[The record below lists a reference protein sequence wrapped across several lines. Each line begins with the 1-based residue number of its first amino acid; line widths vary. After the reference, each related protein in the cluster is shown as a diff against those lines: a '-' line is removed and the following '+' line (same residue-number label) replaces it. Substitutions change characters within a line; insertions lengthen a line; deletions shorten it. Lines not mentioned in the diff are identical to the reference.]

1 MNGCCDNDLAKCY
14 YQIENIYLE
23 YTYTWIPRNYNSQ
36 FCCNPVILFNNC
48 CFQSDF
54 NFTSIKLLT
63 DRATPCSFWDLLS
76 TVLWARKKWTLTM
89 FPFFTGGLN
98 NVSPLSHKHRKVTQC
113 KNQLQENLFIVNAV
127 STYDANLV
135 HFLEFFLRC
144 FDVES

>member
-1 MNGCCDNDLAKCY
+1 M
-14 YQIENIYLE
+14 
-23 YTYTWIPRNYNSQ
+23 
-36 FCCNPVILFNNC
+36 V
-48 CFQSDF
+48 
-54 NFTSIKLLT
+54 
-63 DRATPCSFWDLLS
+63 
-76 TVLWARKKWTLTM
+76 
-89 FPFFTGGLN
+89 PFFTGGLN